1 VLYWCADCQIR
12 HAGTSSSRYVSEH
25 DTPPGVHPAEFIY
38 LSELERARKS
48 G

>member
-1 VLYWCADCQIR
+1 MP
-12 HAGTSSSRYVSEH
+12 TSSSRYVTEH

-38 LSELERARKS
+38 LSELEKTRKS